1 MGNDPEA
8 VMGATD
14 VGFIANLYYAASAE
28 IVAKAAAVLGREKEA
43 REYRALAE
51 EQYGYV
57 KDEYYSR
64 TGRCCVKTQTALLL
78 TLKYGLSDNVEL
90 TKTMLRQLFADADFK
105 LRTGFVGTPLMCNI
119 LSDAGMEDIAWK
131 LLLNE
136 DYPGWLHEIKLGATT
151 VWERWNSLLDDGTIS
166 GISMNSMNHYAYG
179 SIVEWLFRH
188 AAGLNVSE
196 AHPGC
201 RHLKIA
207 PSLNWSLREQE
218 TVYDSPAGEY
228 RSAWKLVD
236 PTHVELSVTVPFGC
250 TAGLMLCAKTQ
261 EAAAELS
268 GQITEGRF
276 QKEYLAVAEGCAE
289 EGGALYDLLFHER
302 TKNKTYV
309 VSRARR
315 GVKQALLHYERLA
328 YCEGLSLLRVRLETG
343 RTHQIRVQFASRG
356 LPLAGD
362 GKYGAQNR
370 RCPLALFSC
379 ALSFRHPKT
388 GEALRFDALPEE
400 AWPWTLFS
408 EALRSGEK

>member
-1 MGNDPEA
+1 MIE
-8 VMGATD
+8 ME
-14 VGFIANLYYAASAE
+14 ILYEDASLL
-28 IVAKAAAVLGREKEA
+28 V
-43 REYRALAE
+43 
-51 EQYGYV
+51 
-57 KDEYYSR
+57 
-64 TGRCCVKTQTALLL
+64 CVK
-78 TLKYGLSDNVEL
+78 
-90 TKTMLRQLFADADFK
+90 
-105 LRTGFVGTPLMCNI
+105 P
-119 LSDAGMEDIAWK
+119 
-131 LLLNE
+131 
-136 DYPGWLHEIKLGATT
+136 
-151 VWERWNSLLDDGTIS
+151 
-166 GISMNSMNHYAYG
+166 
-179 SIVEWLFRH
+179 
-188 AAGLNVSE
+188 AGLISE
-196 AHPGC
+196 EAGVPA
-201 RHLKIA
+201 L
-207 PSLNWSLREQE
+207 LREQTGAE
-218 TVYDSPAGEY
+218 RILPVHRLDKEA
-228 RSAWKLVD
+228 
-236 PTHVELSVTVPFGC
+236 
-250 TAGLMLCAKTQ
+250 AGLMLCAKTQ

-356 LPLAGD
+356 LPLVGD

-408 EALRSGEK
+408 EALRSSAE